1 MTRFPLEQFRDIS
14 TPFYYYDIDLLQSTI
29 DAVVRAS
36 SRRRDFVVHY
46 AVKANSNPRLLRL
59 IANAGLGVDC
69 VSGGEIRTALEAGF
83 NADSVMFA
91 GVGKTDEEIMLAL
104 EKGVGMFNV
113 ESEAELDVII
123 SIARESGNVAPVALR
138 VNPNID
144 AHTHHFITTG
154 VEDNKFGIDFEL
166 LDPIVEKC
174 LKNND
179 CIDLQGLHFHIG
191 SQITI
196 MRPYSLLVE
205 RINDILKHFEGKDVA
220 FRSINVGG
228 GLGIDYEHPDEHPM
242 PDFEAYFDV
251 FDRGVPCINGRKI
264 HFELGRS
271 IVGQCGSLITRC
283 LYVKQ
288 GIKKKFAIVDAG
300 FNDLIRPALYQ
311 AFHPI
316 QNLTHRDCQNGTYE
330 VVGPICESTDCFG
343 ENVTLPEV
351 RRGDILAIRSAGAY
365 GESMASCYN
374 SRRLP
379 GACMSNELT

>member
-1 MTRFPLEQFRDIS
+1 MLFRS
-14 TPFYYYDIDLLQSTI
+14 
-29 DAVVRAS
+29 
-36 SRRRDFVVHY
+36 
-46 AVKANSNPRLLRL
+46 
-59 IANAGLGVDC
+59 
-69 VSGGEIRTALEAGF
+69 
-83 NADSVMFA
+83 
-91 GVGKTDEEIMLAL
+91 
-104 EKGVGMFNV
+104 
-113 ESEAELDVII
+113 
-123 SIARESGNVAPVALR
+123 
-138 VNPNID
+138 
-144 AHTHHFITTG
+144 
-154 VEDNKFGIDFEL
+154 
-166 LDPIVEKC
+166 
-174 LKNND
+174 
-179 CIDLQGLHFHIG
+179 
-191 SQITI
+191 
-196 MRPYSLLVE
+196 
-205 RINDILKHFEGKDVA
+205 DVA

-288 GIKKKFAIVDAG
+288 GITKKFAIVDAG